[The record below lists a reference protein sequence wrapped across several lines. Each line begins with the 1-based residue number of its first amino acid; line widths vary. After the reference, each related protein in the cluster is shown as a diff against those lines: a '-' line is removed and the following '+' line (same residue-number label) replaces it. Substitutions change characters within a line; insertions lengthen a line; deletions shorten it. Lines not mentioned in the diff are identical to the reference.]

1 MKTESNH
8 TTMVKKKI
16 SLLIP
21 CYNEEKSLPL
31 LYDAIQKLAS
41 ENTSFD
47 WEFLF
52 INDGSRDNT
61 LSVLEQL
68 RSQDQR
74 CCYVDLSR
82 NYGKEAAML
91 AGFDFVTGDAVV
103 IMDADLQHPP
113 HVIPQMIAKW
123 QEGYDDVYA
132 RRLTRGKES
141 WLRKRLSL
149 AYYRMLTRSCRI
161 DVLPNVGDF
170 RLLDRQCIE
179 ALKTLREQGR
189 YTKGMYCYI
198 GFRKTAVDFETQ
210 ERVAGESSMK
220 YSSLVRL
227 AVEGVMSYTTAPL
240 RFAAIMGAIISTI
253 AFLYAIWILIKTIL
267 WGDPVAGF
275 PSLMVAI
282 LFLGGVQLLSL
293 GIIGE
298 YLGRVYNETK
308 NRPVYFARTYNGEK
322 V

>member
-1 MKTESNH
+1 M
-8 TTMVKKKI
+8 KKKI
-16 SLLIP
+16 SILVP

-31 LYDAIQKLAS
+31 LYEALEKVARENAS
-41 ENTSFD
+41 YE

-61 LSVLEQL
+61 LAVLEQL
-68 RSQDQR
+68 RAKDER

-91 AGFDFVTGDAVV
+91 AGFDYVTGDCMV

-113 HVIPQMIAKW
+113 YVIPQMIAKW
-123 QEGYDDVYA
+123 EEGNDDVYA
-132 RRLTRGKES
+132 QRKTRGKES

-149 AYYRMLTRSCRI
+149 AYYRLLTKSSRI

-198 GFRKTAVDFETQ
+198 GFRKAAVEFETQ
-210 ERVAGESSMK
+210 ERVAGESSMS
-220 YSSLVRL
+220 YRNLVHL
-227 AVEGVMSYTTAPL
+227 AIEGIMSYTTAPL
-240 RFAAIMGAIISTI
+240 RFASILGAIISI
-253 AFLYAIWILIKTIL
+253 AAFIYAMGILIKTLI
-267 WGDPVAGF
+267 WGDPVAGY
-275 PSLMVAI
+275 PTMIVVI
-282 LFLGGVQLLSL
+282 LFLGGIQLLSL

-298 YLGRVYNETK
+298 YLGRVFNESK
-308 NRPVYFARTYNGEK
+308 HRPVYFARTYNGAK
-322 V
+322 IK

>member
-1 MKTESNH
+1 M
-8 TTMVKKKI
+8 KKKI
-16 SLLIP
+16 SILVP

-31 LYDAIQKLAS
+31 LYAALQKAANENAS
-41 ENTSFD
+41 YE

-52 INDGSRDNT
+52 VNDGSRDNT
-61 LSVLEQL
+61 LSVLEHL
-68 RSQDQR
+68 HAKDPR

-91 AGFDFVTGDAVV
+91 AGFDYAIGDAVV

-113 HVIPQMIAKW
+113 YVIPQMIEKW
-123 QEGYDDVYA
+123 EDGYDDVYA
-132 RRLTRGKES
+132 QRITRGKES
-141 WLRKRLSL
+141 YLRKHLSL
-149 AYYRMLTRSCRI
+149 AYYKLLTKSSRI

-179 ALKTLREQGR
+179 ALKMLREQGR

-198 GFRKTAVDFETQ
+198 GFKKTAVEFETQ
-210 ERVAGESSMK
+210 ERVAGESSMS
-220 YSSLVRL
+220 YRNLVRL
-227 AVEGVMSYTTAPL
+227 AMEGIMSYTTAPL
-240 RFAAIMGAIISTI
+240 RFASLIGLLVSLI
-253 AFLYAIWILIKTIL
+253 AFVYGLWILTKTLI

-275 PSLMVAI
+275 PTLMVVI

-322 V
+322 VNNVDKK